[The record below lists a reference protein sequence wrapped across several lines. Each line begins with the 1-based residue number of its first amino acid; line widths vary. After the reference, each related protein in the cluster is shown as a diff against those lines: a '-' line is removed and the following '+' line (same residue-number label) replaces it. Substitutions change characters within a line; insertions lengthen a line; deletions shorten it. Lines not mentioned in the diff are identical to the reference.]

1 MVTEK
6 TKPIEVL
13 AYTTVQAAQVTGR
26 SHTRIKKAIRERELT
41 ARKDGR
47 ATLIEHAELVRWIS
61 AMPTIGRKPEQA
73 TIQPDRTDA
82 KAGAVKG
89 RAGGQRERP
98 TPPRP
103 RTLASRVNALEDNNP
118 RR

>member
-6 TKPIEVL
+6 TKPIDAL
-13 AYTTVQAAQVTGR
+13 AYTTAQAAQVTGR

-47 ATLIEHAELVRWIS
+47 ATIIERTELQRWLA
-61 AMPTIGRKPEQA
+61 AMPTIGRKPEHA
-73 TIQPDRTDA
+73 TAGINADA
-82 KAGAVKG
+82 K
-89 RAGGQRERP
+89 ERQSE
-98 TPPRP
+98 RG
-103 RTLASRVNALEDNNP
+103 RTLVPPPKPRSIARPNALENNP